1 MNLDGLY
8 YTLAR
13 VFQTYRTVKDVEI
26 ELRFG
31 WKTTKMFDT
40 NIGKRY
46 FDVISNTLQT
56 MLHTTKKESQDEIH
70 IHQNKRYIVGENTE
84 VQVKTRLETIDFQL
98 EGTPFDIRISVC
110 QETPKSLLEH
120 PLPESS
126 NWIRKRNR
134 TSIQYKMW
142 NYELTEVTVHKPRN
156 DDEDTCTLYEFEIE
170 FNTQYDQNA
179 SNSYL
184 AHSLYLKVLD
194 ILQFEHRVDKTSEKC
209 HLKNIVIIN
218 QTKT

>member
-126 NWIRKRNR
+126 NWI
-134 TSIQYKMW
+134 
-142 NYELTEVTVHKPRN
+142 
-156 DDEDTCTLYEFEIE
+156 
-170 FNTQYDQNA
+170 
-179 SNSYL
+179 
-184 AHSLYLKVLD
+184 
-194 ILQFEHRVDKTSEKC
+194 
-209 HLKNIVIIN
+209 
-218 QTKT
+218 